1 MAEWFKAL
9 VLKTSVGETPPRVRI
24 PELPPLILE
33 RIIMSVLKLFGFFNG
48 KDYEDILMS
57 DPEITNLNLA
67 IKLLTSIGIKL

>member
-1 MAEWFKAL
+1 
-9 VLKTSVGETPPRVRI
+9 
-24 PELPPLILE
+24 
-33 RIIMSVLKLFGFFNG
+33 MSVLKLFGFFNG